1 MASIPCAI
9 IRGGTSKGVFLREDY
24 LPSDPDA
31 RDALL
36 LRIMGSPDPRQ
47 VDGLGGA
54 DPLTSKVAI
63 VSRSTREGVDVEYE
77 SVEVGI
83 AEARVNH
90 GLMCGNLI
98 SGVGYF
104 AMAEGLVEPRVPV
117 TTVSIYCRSNRKII
131 MARMPV
137 ATTAGWR
144 ERGAAVMDG
153 GCCTVSLCFRDPG
166 GAVTGKL
173 LPAGGPLSR
182 LSIASGRTLQVSI
195 VDAGTLYA
203 FVRAEDFQ
211 LSAHESVAELDANAG
226 FRAEIEALREQVA
239 AHINQ
244 QSFFGA
250 AVVVPRL
257 VKVAIVGA
265 AGDLSD
271 QADIVARVINKAK
284 VHKAYAVSGGI
295 CLAAA
300 AAIPGT
306 LVHQITGSVGSP
318 FSLRIA
324 HPSGV
329 LMLVTDWAAGGQGTV
344 IHAAEIQRTTRVILR
359 GTVYVAGAGAP
370 GLRAPGFEA
379 GSEINPAA
387 AGTVDSAVH
396 AVHIAP

>member
-9 IRGGTSKGVFLREDY
+9 IRGGTSKGVFLLEDY
-24 LPSDPDA
+24 LPSDPEA

-137 ATTAGWR
+137 AAVAEAAAGRR
-144 ERGAAVMDG
+144 ERGASIMDG
-153 GCCTVSLCFRDPG
+153 AACTVSLCFRDPG

-182 LSIASGRTLQVSI
+182 LAVGGRTLEVSI

-203 FVRAEDFQ
+203 FVRAEDFG
-211 LSAHESVAELDANAG
+211 LTAHESVCELDAHTA

-257 VKVAIVGA
+257 VKVAMVGA
-265 AGDLSD
+265 AGDLSEE
-271 QADIVARVINKAK
+271 ADIVARVINKAK

-306 LVHQITGSVGSP
+306 LVRRITGTVGSP

-329 LMLVTDWAAGGQGTV
+329 LSLSTDWTSGGQGTV

-359 GTVYVAGAGAP
+359 GNVFVAGDGKVP
-370 GLRAPGFEA
+370 EVRAA
-379 GSEINPAA
+379 SLDAA
-387 AGTVDSAVH
+387 H
-396 AVHIAP
+396 AERAEHVERVEP